1 MENRIKR
8 KLGLNSNCVIR
19 SEGIS
24 EIDTLEILKN
34 AGFECFFTGTDDC
47 EKVKSLLEHGDKLG
61 LSCEFI
67 HASFKNINAMW
78 MPGLDYLT
86 VFNDM
91 KKAIDTCAANGIPTI
106 IAHVSSG
113 WNPPQV
119 NDLGLER
126 YDEIV
131 LYAKDKGIQVAFE
144 NLRKVGNLAV
154 LVDRYENMENVGFCY
169 DNGHEHCY
177 TETVC
182 WPDIFRE
189 KILCTHI
196 HDNYGRTADRM
207 GAPDLHLM
215 PFDGNCDYAKMM
227 AKLDEYNYTG
237 SLMLELGKDERYESL
252 SGEKYIQTCYDRLVK
267 ISKM

>member
-8 KLGLNSNCVIR
+8 KLGMTSSCFRDGTITEV
-19 SEGIS
+19 
-24 EIDTLEILKN
+24 DTLDLIKN
-34 AGFECFFTGTDDC
+34 VGFECFFTPTDDC
-47 EKVKSLLEHGDKLG
+47 EKVKALVERGDKLG
-61 LSCEFI
+61 LTCEFV
-67 HASFKNINAMW
+67 HASFNNINAMW
-78 MPGLDYLT
+78 LPGLDYLT

-91 KKAIDTCAANGIPTI
+91 KKAVDTCAANDIPMI
-106 IAHVSSG
+106 ITHVSSG
-113 WNPPQV
+113 WLPPQV

-154 LVDRYENMENVGFCY
+154 LVDRYENMDNVGFCY

-189 KILCTHI
+189 KMLCTHI
-196 HDNYGRTADRM
+196 HDNFGRPEDKMAD
-207 GAPDLHLM
+207 GDIHIL

-237 SLMLELGKDERYESL
+237 SLTLEVGRYGRYKDL
-252 SGEKYIQTCYDRLVK
+252 SHEEFLQTCYDRLVK